1 MVRIGS
7 YTLDQRANKIE
18 NWLKKKRAREMV
30 RIGIYTLDQRAHKI
44 EKWLRKKR
52 ARNEVIIRQVRKKRK
67 QQVKE
72 KTELQVHVHPGRLV
86 YILYNIYLRVYFSYT
101 CI

>member
-1 MVRIGS
+1 
-7 YTLDQRANKIE
+7 
-18 NWLKKKRAREMV
+18 MV

-72 KTELQVHVHPGRLV
+72 MSELQVHVPG
-86 YILYNIYLRVYFSYT
+86 
-101 CI
+101 